1 MTTEPDDRTTACET
15 RGKKTNLNK
24 PQGYPSEK
32 QLV

>member
-15 RGKKTNLNK
+15 RRKQANLNK